1 MIIKLIIRI
10 MENPN
15 IKSALRNDQIETLKI
30 RINTLL
36 QQIEK
41 HQKTQNLNDKLLR
54 FERLLSELSSRLIN
68 LAPGE
73 TKKQI
78 EYSLG
83 LLASFLDV
91 DQIGIVEYLN
101 ESRSV

>member
-1 MIIKLIIRI
+1 MNIKLIIRI

-54 FERLLSELSSRLIN
+54 FERLLSKLSSRLIN

-78 EYSLG
+78 EYSFG
-83 LLASFLDV
+83 LPASFLDV
-91 DQIGIVEYLN
+91 DQIGIVGYLN